1 MRRHTYKSIR
11 NKLLAT
17 MILLPLL
24 PFLLSLGIGYFSYKD
39 SLEKNAVQG
48 LSSTATEHRR
58 QIELFLEE
66 RIRDLE
72 FLALSGSY
80 EELSDQAFLE
90 ELLQRLQRVTPA
102 FTDLGIFNREGLH
115 LAYAGPFALAG
126 RVYYSES
133 WFQEVLKKGTYT
145 SDVFLGFRNVP
156 HFVIAVAGGQDAPF
170 VLRATIDADLFTSLV
185 ETVHIGETGE
195 AYVVDARGRY
205 QTRPRS
211 GGRLMG
217 EDPMFDAFSGSDGL
231 NSFLL
236 GSSDGRKYL
245 YVTDGLQDR
254 QWKRVVRLDEEE
266 AFAGLY
272 GAARTIVL
280 VALLGGGILVAVA
293 MLLTGRIDHLMQ
305 LRDREK
311 AQLEGQLVRAARLA
325 ELGEMATG
333 FAHEI
338 NNPLQIMKSD
348 HAYVSMLL
356 DDLQKRGEVRE
367 GEELGE
373 IRNSLR
379 QIMIQIGRCARITQ
393 SVLRFGRM
401 GEPSISEVRLDRFIP
416 EVADMVRKKAEVH
429 GVTIHEEC
437 ASDTPPVRCDAGQL
451 QQVLLNLFNN
461 ALHAVTERHGAGGG
475 RIDLKCGVDEEG
487 RVEVRVAD
495 NGIGISPENLKKI
508 FTPFFTTKP
517 VGKGTGLGLS
527 VCYGI
532 VDGMG
537 GNLDVSSRKGEG
549 TTFTLTLPVSG
560 DHADPAAM
568 RNSTENNAA

>member
-1 MRRHTYKSIR
+1 MRRHTYRSIR
-11 NKLLAT
+11 NKLLVS

-24 PFLLSLGIGYFSYKD
+24 PFLLSLGIGFFSYRD

-48 LSSTATEHRR
+48 LSRTATKHRR
-58 QIELFLEE
+58 QVELFLEE
-66 RIRDLE
+66 RRRDLE
-72 FLALSGSY
+72 FLTLSCTY
-80 EELSDQAFLE
+80 AQLSDQAFLE
-90 ELLQRLQRVTPA
+90 ELLHRLQRVTPA
-102 FTDLGIFNREGLH
+102 FTDLGLFDREGLH
-115 LAYAGPFALAG
+115 LAYAGPFSLAG
-126 RVYYSES
+126 RRYYSEP
-133 WFQEVLKKGTYT
+133 WFQEVLRKGTYT
-145 SDVFLGFRNVP
+145 SDMFLGFRNVP
-156 HFVIAVAGGQDAPF
+156 HFVIAMAKGEDVPF

-195 AYVVDARGRY
+195 AYVLDAGGRY

-217 EDPMFDAFSGSDGL
+217 EDPMFNAFPDSEGL
-231 NSFLL
+231 NSFVLK
-236 GSSDGRKYL
+236 SSDGRKYL
-245 YVTDGLQDR
+245 YVTDGLQEK
-254 QWKRVVRLDEEE
+254 QWKLVVRLDEEE

-272 GAARTIVL
+272 GASRTIVL
-280 VALLGGGILVAVA
+280 VAVLGGGVLVAVA
-293 MLLTGRIDHLMQ
+293 LLLTGRIDHLMQ

-348 HAYVSMLL
+348 HAYVSMLME
-356 DDLQKRGEVRE
+356 DMEKRGDLKK
-367 GEELGE
+367 GEDLGE
-373 IRNSLR
+373 IRNALH
-379 QIMIQIGRCARITQ
+379 QIMVQIGRCARITQ

-401 GEPSISEVRLDRFIP
+401 GEPSISLVRLDSFVS

-437 ASDTPPVRCDAGQL
+437 VSGLPPVRCDAGQL
-451 QQVLLNLFNN
+451 QQVLLNLLNN
-461 ALHAVTERHGAGGG
+461 ALYAVVERHGSRGG
-475 RIDLKCGVDEEG
+475 RIDFRCSVDDEG
-487 RVEVRVAD
+487 RVEVRVTD
-495 NGIGISPENLKKI
+495 NGIGISPENMKKI

-532 VDGMG
+532 VEGMG
-537 GNLDVSSRKGEG
+537 GNLDVTSRKGEG
-549 TTFTLTLPVSG
+549 TTFVLTLPVST
-560 DHADPAAM
+560 DHAAPCAVQSGVKDRA
-568 RNSTENNAA
+568 N